1 MWLDFNRIFQNGI
14 TVCQLNDDGDD
25 DDNNNNNNNNNNNDN
40 ENENRQKSL
49 ECN

>member
-1 MWLDFNRIFQNGI
+1 MWLDFNRIFQNGF
-14 TVCQLNDDGDD
+14 TVCQLNNDD

-40 ENENRQKSL
+40 ENRQKSL

>member
-25 DDNNNNNNNNNNNDN
+25 DDHNNNNNNNNNEN